1 MAVQQSNLCLNT
13 GSCCCKTSLPGRG
26 WVLLNN
32 VFCILW
38 FSVQGCILWCALG
51 SVNMALKKLR
61 SPACCRRRLQYIF
74 AYSQNPERTIKC
86 LPVWD
91 FRHRLQYVH
100 LPFLYH
106 QTSQIRNC
114 KKYQLPTTAY
124 QSNLSS
130 GGRLRG
136 RMHAL
141 PILCPLSSGSSLLQ
155 IFLLLALTNQEIPGP
170 QDKRLTGNG

>member
-1 MAVQQSNLCLNT
+1 MKGDIHSFHMRHGSLICMKRLKSYECCTFLTLVCL
-13 GSCCCKTSLPGRG
+13 
-26 WVLLNN
+26 V
-32 VFCILW
+32 
-38 FSVQGCILWCALG
+38 
-51 SVNMALKKLR
+51 
-61 SPACCRRRLQYIF
+61 F
-74 AYSQNPERTIKC
+74 AYSQNPERTIEC

-170 QDKRLTGNG
+170 QDKRLMGNGEKLTYSCPAGCN